1 MTDIQRR
8 TLLKLGTGAVAV
20 AATSVGFNAVNKN
33 GSANTAEP
41 FFGKHQSG
49 IATQQQEHATW
60 ASFKVNKQTNRDAL
74 GRLMRVWTTDAARL
88 MAGQPALADNE
99 ETLAVGNSN
108 LTITF
113 GFGPELLKSLGQNLI
128 DELPEFSID
137 NLQSQ
142 WNGGDLLIQ
151 VCANDQV
158 KVHHALR
165 ELTIDAL
172 PFAQLKWRQSGFL
185 PSGDLAAKQT
195 PRNLMGQ
202 KDGTMNFKTDTAE
215 FDRTVWINEGP
226 AIGGTTL
233 VIRRI
238 QMHLDS
244 WEKLS
249 PDLKGKVI
257 GRDLTHG
264 APLTGGD
271 EFAPGDFEK
280 SDHHG
285 LVIPG
290 DAHIRRARTA
300 EFKIHRRGY
309 NYQSDSTATG
319 VVDHGLI
326 FATFQADLRQF
337 IEIQKRLASMDSLNT
352 WTTPIGSAVFLIP
365 PGCDDG
371 GWIGQ
376 TLI

>member
-1 MTDIQRR
+1 
-8 TLLKLGTGAVAV
+8 
-20 AATSVGFNAVNKN
+20 
-33 GSANTAEP
+33 
-41 FFGKHQSG
+41 
-49 IATQQQEHATW
+49 
-60 ASFKVNKQTNRDAL
+60 
-74 GRLMRVWTTDAARL
+74 
-88 MAGQPALADNE
+88 
-99 ETLAVGNSN
+99 
-108 LTITF
+108 
-113 GFGPELLKSLGQNLI
+113 
-128 DELPEFSID
+128 
-137 NLQSQ
+137 
-142 WNGGDLLIQ
+142 
-151 VCANDQV
+151 
-158 KVHHALR
+158 
-165 ELTIDAL
+165 
-172 PFAQLKWRQSGFL
+172 
-185 PSGDLAAKQT
+185 
-195 PRNLMGQ
+195 
-202 KDGTMNFKTDTAE
+202 
-215 FDRTVWINEGP
+215 
-226 AIGGTTL
+226 
-233 VIRRI
+233 
-238 QMHLDS
+238 MHLDS